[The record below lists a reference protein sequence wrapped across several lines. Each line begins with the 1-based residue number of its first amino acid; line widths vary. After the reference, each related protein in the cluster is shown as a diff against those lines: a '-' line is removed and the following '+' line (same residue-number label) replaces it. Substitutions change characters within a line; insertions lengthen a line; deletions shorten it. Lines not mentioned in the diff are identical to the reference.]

1 MRANSISALDPLP
14 LVAILRGLVPEEA
27 VAVGEAIAAAGFLCI
42 EVPLNSPRPLES
54 IERLRRAL
62 DGRVMVGAG
71 TVLSVNDVTR
81 VNDAGGQLCV
91 SPNVNADVIAA
102 TKARGLVSMPGFFT
116 PTEAFAALA
125 AGADAIKL
133 FPAELVGAKG
143 LQAMKAV
150 LPAQA
155 RVYAVGGV
163 APDNIA
169 DWQGAGAAGFG
180 IGSSLFKPGQD
191 ALETGR
197 KAAIFVN
204 AMDQGRQ

>member
-1 MRANSISALDPLP
+1 MSANSITALDPLP

-27 VAVGEAIAAAGFLCI
+27 VAIGEAIAAAGFLCI

-62 DGRVMVGAG
+62 DGRVLVGAG
-71 TVLSVNDVTR
+71 TVLSINDVAQ

-91 SPNVNADVIAA
+91 SPNVNVDVILA
-102 TKARGLVSMPGFFT
+102 TKARGMVSMPGFFT

-133 FPAELVGAKG
+133 FPAEVVGASG
-143 LQAMKAV
+143 LQAINAV
-150 LPAQA
+150 LPSRT

-169 DWQGAGAAGFG
+169 DWQAAGAAGFG

-197 KAAIFVN
+197 KAAAFVT
-204 AMDQGRQ
+204 ALQQGGR